1 MLHLRFL
8 HITLVMANDFIIMF
22 HGLFIVPRVIEKI
35 DNGRLLLIFMVSKIK
50 LIIHFVGI
58 PYLR

>member
-8 HITLVMANDFIIMF
+8 HITLVMANGFIIMF
-22 HGLFIVPRVIEKI
+22 HGLIIVPRVIEKI
-35 DNGRLLLIFMVSKIK
+35 DNGRLLLISMVSKIK